1 MERRFYFV
9 VGDLLAVSTAGAV
22 AGLAACGAIG
32 EGWNMFVAM
41 VVGMVVGMV
50 VATPTALAFMPFFGA
65 MEVML
70 PVMLAGMLS
79 GMWVGMAEAMT
90 GLSGT
95 AALGWGMLVGILALG
110 LSQIANATLHA
121 RS

>member
-1 MERRFYFV
+1 MERRLYFV
-9 VGDLLAVSTAGAV
+9 IGDLLAASSAGAV
-22 AGLAACGAIG
+22 AGLAAAGAVG
-32 EGWNMFVAM
+32 EGWNMLVAM
-41 VVGMVVGMV
+41 LLGMGVGMA
-50 VATPTALAFMPFFGA
+50 VALPTAFVFMPFFGA

-90 GLSGT
+90 GLSG
-95 AALGWGMLVGILALG
+95 AAAAGWGLLVGLLALG
-110 LSQIANATLHA
+110 LSQIANATLRT

>member
-22 AGLAACGAIG
+22 AGLAACGAIA
-32 EGWNMFVAM
+32 EGWNMILAM
-41 VVGMVVGMV
+41 LVGMVIGML
-50 VATPTALAFMPFFGA
+50 VATPTAFLFMPFFGA
-65 MEVML
+65 MEVMM

-90 GLSGT
+90 GLSGG
-95 AALGWGMLVGILALG
+95 AAAGWGLRVGLLALG